1 VDDRISIRAHYER
14 FPATVKGAFVL
25 RAADGQPHQVRIDA
39 ARASELAGGAPFEI
53 DLQPVVLEVAPTLDL
68 FVPFEVGLLDLGP
81 GWYQLVCDLIVDAV
95 PSQARPGVP
104 FPIAW
109 PRATVRRGTVGVG
122 KAMMATGGKV
132 RIEQVECAGDHAT
145 IAFLAE
151 EPPTVKVIADDQPL
165 ATISTA
171 FDEDTGRGTV
181 TTYPVMKSQQRMRI
195 EIKGAPGPIEL
206 KLPG

>member
-39 ARASELAGGAPFEI
+39 ARAAELAGGAPFEI

-95 PSQARPGVP
+95 PTQAQPGVP

-122 KAMMATGGKV
+122 KALMAGGGKV

-151 EPPTVKVIADDQPL
+151 EPPSVKVTADDQPL
-165 ATISTA
+165 PTIASA
-171 FDEDTGRGTV
+171 FDEGTGRGAV
-181 TTYPVMKSQQRMRI
+181 TTYPVLKSHGRMRI
-195 EIKGAPGPIEL
+195 DVKGAPGPVEV
-206 KLPG
+206 KLPT